1 MRKRFEQQNTLD
13 AKPIPEVKIDSR
25 SRHELPALL
34 AGLQYIF
41 ITRELNEAIFEIVEG
56 SIMGDRKKLG
66 RLGMSLWEILVL
78 GTVRLN
84 LDVDYDSLHDL
95 SNHHE
100 VLRGIMGVAT
110 NNIFKEGKYYALQTL
125 KDNVGL
131 LDEATL
137 KQINEVVV
145 KAGHK
150 LKKKE
155 EGLCGE
161 AAIKLNLKADSYAV
175 ERNIHF
181 PTDINLLWDSARKCL
196 DVVGQVNDHYGKLS
210 GWRKDSWWWKILKK
224 LYVLTANTHQG
235 KGKDYQQRLQE
246 EVKRY
251 LQKARKLEF
260 KVQEV
265 VVFLVKKVQTDF
277 EVAAIL
283 KELTFYHKMLVKHID
298 LLERRVIKGQTIPH
312 EEKVFSIF
320 EPQTEWI
327 SKGKHHQKVELGHN
341 TLITTDQYHFIV
353 DHEVMVGQTDKAQ
366 VIPLA
371 RRLSDC
377 FGTGYILDSISF
389 DRGFYSNLAKL
400 AVGSFFNK
408 VIMPKNTKKTAVQE
422 IEESERTFVAFRKQH
437 AAVESNINELEHAG
451 VNKVPDKGMHGF
463 RRYVALGILAYNLK
477 RLGKLVIEQEILP
490 TTVNLGRER
499 KAAAA

>member
-1 MRKRFEQQNTLD
+1 
-13 AKPIPEVKIDSR
+13 
-25 SRHELPALL
+25 
-34 AGLQYIF
+34 
-41 ITRELNEAIFEIVEG
+41 
-56 SIMGDRKKLG
+56 
-66 RLGMSLWEILVL
+66 
-78 GTVRLN
+78 
-84 LDVDYDSLHDL
+84 
-95 SNHHE
+95 
-100 VLRGIMGVAT
+100 
-110 NNIFKEGKYYALQTL
+110 
-125 KDNVGL
+125 
-131 LDEATL
+131 
-137 KQINEVVV
+137 
-145 KAGHK
+145 
-150 LKKKE
+150 
-155 EGLCGE
+155 
-161 AAIKLNLKADSYAV
+161 
-175 ERNIHF
+175 
-181 PTDINLLWDSARKCL
+181 
-196 DVVGQVNDHYGKLS
+196 LS

-224 LYVLTANTHQG
+224 LYVLTANTHQR

-499 KAAAA
+499 KAAAAA